1 MIELI
6 NLKILLNLNENSYKP
21 EDAYLKLSQQLI
33 ELTENINIT
42 IDEYFEAITD
52 NYSGWGQNFYVSNI
66 SIKEDK
72 PCLIFIPKLRP
83 KLEKVFPENFSIGFK
98 VLPKI
103 NTESTGQ
110 VTYYPFFINEFVKV
124 ETGQRDFE
132 IECNCNIYHTKNKP
146 NDYENIINKSFVSE
160 LPIISSRAKE
170 KISNWREYL
179 EWKYNADL
187 TTSFFSEV
195 DDCLINKKSYSFKLK
210 KKLPREIVENLN
222 EYGVY
227 LFNKNDVEIQTYED
241 NGIQK
246 QRLIYKN
253 ENQKLSGQIKFDKNI
268 KKYALD
274 NYIEGSTNTANRFE
288 YKDGNFTI
296 KIENIKNYKEIA
308 FIVIIENQKRFTNTK
323 LINNIEL
330 FQEQGGYSPFLASYL
345 FDIKNAK
352 VPISPTSLNFDNNSI
367 KLTYEQKQAVQIM
380 YDAPDIALIQGPPG
394 TGKTTVIAECIYQ
407 YVKQGKKVMLTSESN
422 DAVDNALERLF
433 DVPDVIPIRLTSSKR
448 ADDSKYSRKEATKTY
463 FQESL
468 ANPAKKIIE
477 DFKNKQKIN
486 GDNEKTYKDF
496 KLLYEVL
503 IKDTNELNN
512 IQNKIN
518 ELNKEYSKLKSKE
531 REIIISKQNNDTFYN
546 LVEKIK
552 NNDSNITIIG
562 EGLSENVIEIFCNT
576 VLHKT
581 EKLTTNFFKKEF
593 TDKGKTALVKTSY
606 IKEGLINFFKSQT
619 ILSKAKSDLLYIKS
633 LDSSEIIKNETLNK
647 IEDLNYRMVVAEEN
661 EDKAKYDE
669 FRKEKSKL
677 EREKGLNIEDYTIRN
692 FSFIDRY
699 FIQYEQNIVKD
710 DLFKISNNL
719 NQLENIDSLKNDISK
734 IREFISITENDI
746 LYIDKKIT
754 NENDLLKHLNNDL
767 EILRNTVKNLE
778 DDKYN
783 LENDCQEYI
792 SNVNMF
798 ELFDL
803 QEILDNL
810 VLSSSSITGT
820 KNKLRDLQLTESE
833 INQKVNEQ
841 KCLKEIEQELD
852 NLINIVNSNNTN
864 EENLNKTRKRLASEQ
879 ARKEEKQN
887 KICMNF
893 LSISKSTNKLNEFKN
908 SGLIKKFAQKIL
920 GEKEENEI
928 TNINSKT
935 IENKN
940 LTDEIDRIDI
950 EINRLEVE
958 IKKLESEINLSKQK
972 INTEMDSIKIRKFY
986 AFDEIIKK
994 IEKNNIEFIHKEVKN
1009 QIWSIT
1015 EREFEIKQ
1023 ENLTN
1028 VLKEIEK
1035 LEYKFKKLTLKL
1047 SEIPKLKEQKGCIK
1061 ENIEKNIKN
1070 LEKLKKIKYLKKI
1083 FKIISEN
1090 KLEKTNNEYTRL
1102 EKLFTVYQK
1111 EDILKEKQELTEYLK
1126 NLSNINSDEYLK
1138 IKLGQNAKKDEVI
1151 KLLEYFI
1158 EVFENESKIYSEYL
1172 EQFVEQSKQ
1181 DIFRNPLEEFDE
1193 EAKINLNNQIID
1205 QNNELKKFED
1215 NIKNIEA
1222 KIKTIKLKLK
1232 KESIDNVT
1240 VLNYLEHQIEEN
1252 KIDEDAQLMIPLIEN
1267 WIKNIDEHIPIER
1280 ENEIYLKNVNVVGIT
1295 LNASEGMLKKIELE
1309 NFDVVIVDEI
1319 SKATPPEYLRGMMRA
1334 KKAILVGDHRQL
1346 PPLFSYH
1353 GQDFSFEDGIH
1364 DETNNPVLSLENFNK
1379 YKKLVTASQFQ
1390 EFFSEANSRI
1400 KYRLTKQFRMHT
1412 DIMDVINCF
1421 YGGQLIQGISENK
1434 EVHNKAKMHNI
1445 YIQNF
1450 IEEKDHA
1457 VWVDTSKIFG
1467 KEINKQIQTSTT
1479 KINPYEAFLTI
1490 EALKKIDEALF
1501 QQYEEGQKK
1510 LSIGII
1516 SFYLG
1521 QVKLLKKMV
1530 KNCNLK
1536 YFDKFDN
1543 SDKNN
1548 EEKNMISTV
1557 DSFQGRDRDII
1568 LVDLISTK
1576 RKIGKE
1582 NFVSSF
1588 QRINVAFSRAK
1599 NLLVIFG
1606 SKDIFDDYEVEIPD
1620 VEDESIIKK
1629 EKVYKKIANI
1639 IRTNGSNKDPS
1650 SISNITDWNLQKQ
1663 NYGYKNE

>member
-1 MIELI
+1 M
-6 NLKILLNLNENSYKP
+6 
-21 EDAYLKLSQQLI
+21 
-33 ELTENINIT
+33 
-42 IDEYFEAITD
+42 
-52 NYSGWGQNFYVSNI
+52 
-66 SIKEDK
+66 
-72 PCLIFIPKLRP
+72 
-83 KLEKVFPENFSIGFK
+83 
-98 VLPKI
+98 
-103 NTESTGQ
+103 
-110 VTYYPFFINEFVKV
+110 
-124 ETGQRDFE
+124 
-132 IECNCNIYHTKNKP
+132 
-146 NDYENIINKSFVSE
+146 
-160 LPIISSRAKE
+160 
-170 KISNWREYL
+170 
-179 EWKYNADL
+179 
-187 TTSFFSEV
+187 
-195 DDCLINKKSYSFKLK
+195 
-210 KKLPREIVENLN
+210 
-222 EYGVY
+222 
-227 LFNKNDVEIQTYED
+227 
-241 NGIQK
+241 
-246 QRLIYKN
+246 
-253 ENQKLSGQIKFDKNI
+253 
-268 KKYALD
+268 
-274 NYIEGSTNTANRFE
+274 
-288 YKDGNFTI
+288 
-296 KIENIKNYKEIA
+296 
-308 FIVIIENQKRFTNTK
+308 
-323 LINNIEL
+323 
-330 FQEQGGYSPFLASYL
+330 
-345 FDIKNAK
+345 
-352 VPISPTSLNFDNNSI
+352 
-367 KLTYEQKQAVQIM
+367 
-380 YDAPDIALIQGPPG
+380 
-394 TGKTTVIAECIYQ
+394 
-407 YVKQGKKVMLTSESN
+407 
-422 DAVDNALERLF
+422 
-433 DVPDVIPIRLTSSKR
+433 
-448 ADDSKYSRKEATKTY
+448 
-463 FQESL
+463 
-468 ANPAKKIIE
+468 
-477 DFKNKQKIN
+477 
-486 GDNEKTYKDF
+486 
-496 KLLYEVL
+496 
-503 IKDTNELNN
+503 
-512 IQNKIN
+512 
-518 ELNKEYSKLKSKE
+518 
-531 REIIISKQNNDTFYN
+531 
-546 LVEKIK
+546 
-552 NNDSNITIIG
+552 
-562 EGLSENVIEIFCNT
+562 
-576 VLHKT
+576 
-581 EKLTTNFFKKEF
+581 
-593 TDKGKTALVKTSY
+593 
-606 IKEGLINFFKSQT
+606 
-619 ILSKAKSDLLYIKS
+619 
-633 LDSSEIIKNETLNK
+633 
-647 IEDLNYRMVVAEEN
+647 
-661 EDKAKYDE
+661 
-669 FRKEKSKL
+669 
-677 EREKGLNIEDYTIRN
+677 
-692 FSFIDRY
+692 
-699 FIQYEQNIVKD
+699 
-710 DLFKISNNL
+710 
-719 NQLENIDSLKNDISK
+719 
-734 IREFISITENDI
+734 
-746 LYIDKKIT
+746 
-754 NENDLLKHLNNDL
+754 
-767 EILRNTVKNLE
+767 
-778 DDKYN
+778 
-783 LENDCQEYI
+783 
-792 SNVNMF
+792 
-798 ELFDL
+798 
-803 QEILDNL
+803 
-810 VLSSSSITGT
+810 
-820 KNKLRDLQLTESE
+820 
-833 INQKVNEQ
+833 
-841 KCLKEIEQELD
+841 
-852 NLINIVNSNNTN
+852 
-864 EENLNKTRKRLASEQ
+864 
-879 ARKEEKQN
+879 
-887 KICMNF
+887 
-893 LSISKSTNKLNEFKN
+893 
-908 SGLIKKFAQKIL
+908 
-920 GEKEENEI
+920 
-928 TNINSKT
+928 
-935 IENKN
+935 
-940 LTDEIDRIDI
+940 
-950 EINRLEVE
+950 
-958 IKKLESEINLSKQK
+958 
-972 INTEMDSIKIRKFY
+972 
-986 AFDEIIKK
+986 
-994 IEKNNIEFIHKEVKN
+994 
-1009 QIWSIT
+1009 
-1015 EREFEIKQ
+1015 
-1023 ENLTN
+1023 
-1028 VLKEIEK
+1028 
-1035 LEYKFKKLTLKL
+1035 
-1047 SEIPKLKEQKGCIK
+1047 
-1061 ENIEKNIKN
+1061 
-1070 LEKLKKIKYLKKI
+1070 
-1083 FKIISEN
+1083 
-1090 KLEKTNNEYTRL
+1090 
-1102 EKLFTVYQK
+1102 
-1111 EDILKEKQELTEYLK
+1111 
-1126 NLSNINSDEYLK
+1126 
-1138 IKLGQNAKKDEVI
+1138 
-1151 KLLEYFI
+1151 
-1158 EVFENESKIYSEYL
+1158 
-1172 EQFVEQSKQ
+1172 EQSKQ